1 MFFPEKIGF
10 DRLSQEHFKMI
21 DRFCC
26 DSDGE
31 HRKEIMPYTGDQS
44 K

>member
-1 MFFPEKIGF
+1 MFFQKKSVS

-31 HRKEIMPYTGDQS
+31 HRKEIMAYKGNQS

>member
-1 MFFPEKIGF
+1 MFFQKKSAS

-21 DRFCC
+21 DCFCG
-26 DSDGE
+26 DSDGD
-31 HRKEIMPYTGDQS
+31 HLKEIMPYTGDQS